1 MSANEP
7 PAPNAAPKRAR
18 PKRVNTVG
26 EWSAEAAPA
35 KLPPVFAGLREM
47 YGERR
52 WRAHAEPIDELIL
65 TILSQRNT
73 DRSTEQAYLTLRER
87 FPTWAQVMTA
97 PLDEIRDAIHFA
109 GLYEMKAVRIQE
121 VLRRVLDERGDFD
134 LRFLREL
141 PLEEA
146 RAWLLA
152 LPGVGPKT
160 TAIVLLFSLGRPAFP
175 VDTHVYRVTQRL
187 GLIGPKAT
195 ESSAHGTLEAMIR
208 DASERGDLPAA
219 PQAAMFEA
227 HINLIGH
234 GRKLCHAQGPQCP
247 RCRLLP
253 LCPFGQHRVATASP
267 AAPATS
273 ATANRAPRPKP
284 AAPVSPPVSTTEAN
298 EQEPPADA

>member
-1 MSANEP
+1 MPVDEP
-7 PAPNAAPKRAR
+7 TAPKAAPKRAR

-26 EWSAEAAPA
+26 EWAAADAPA

-52 WRAHAEPIDELIL
+52 WRSHAEPIDELIL

-87 FPTWAQVMTA
+87 FPTWEQVMTA
-97 PLDEIRDAIHFA
+97 PLDEVRDAIHFA

-121 VLRRVLDERGDFD
+121 VLRRVIEERGDFD
-134 LRFLREL
+134 LRFLQEM

-146 RAWLLA
+146 RAWLIA

-195 ESSAHGTLEAMIR
+195 EASAHPALETMLR
-208 DASERGDLPAA
+208 EASERGDLPAT

-234 GRKLCHAQGPQCP
+234 GRKLCHALGPECS

-253 LCPFGQHRVATASP
+253 LCPFGQHRVATAPPATAPGRTPRTKPVAP
-267 AAPATS
+267 AAP
-273 ATANRAPRPKP
+273 
-284 AAPVSPPVSTTEAN
+284 AN
-298 EQEPPADA
+298 EQEPDPDAG

>member
-1 MSANEP
+1 VSPQEITP
-7 PAPNAAPKRAR
+7 PPIAAKRAR

-26 EWSAEAAPA
+26 EWVAADADA

-52 WRAHAEPIDELIL
+52 WRSHAEPVDELVL

-87 FPTWAQVMTA
+87 FPTWEQVMLA
-97 PLDEIRDAIHFA
+97 PVEEVADAIHYA
-109 GLYEMKAVRIQE
+109 GLYLMKAPRIQE
-121 VLRRVLDERGDFD
+121 VLRRVLQERGNFD

-195 ESSAHGTLEAMIR
+195 EASAHGALETMIR
-208 DASERGDLPAA
+208 TASEGGTIPAT
-219 PQAAMFEA
+219 PQAAMFEL

-234 GRKLCHAQGPQCP
+234 GRKLCHAISPECE

-253 LCPFGQHRVATASP
+253 LCPFGQHRVAGGEIP
-267 AAPATS
+267 APALR
-273 ATANRAPRPKP
+273 ARRAP
-284 AAPVSPPVSTTEAN
+284 TTKTLP
-298 EQEPPADA
+298 EQEAHPE

>member
-1 MSANEP
+1 MPSQEAIP
-7 PAPNAAPKRAR
+7 PSAPKRAR

-26 EWSAEAAPA
+26 EWLAADGEA
-35 KLPPVFAGLREM
+35 KLPVVFAGLREM

-52 WRAHAEPIDELIL
+52 WRAHAEPIDELVL

-87 FPTWAQVMTA
+87 FPTWEQVMLA
-97 PLDEIRDAIHFA
+97 PVEEIADAIHYA
-109 GLYEMKAVRIQE
+109 GLYLMKAPRIQA
-121 VLRRVLDERGDFD
+121 VLRQVIEERGNFD
-134 LRFLREL
+134 LRFLSEL

-175 VDTHVYRVTQRL
+175 VDTHVYRVTQRV

-195 ESSAHGTLEAMIR
+195 EASAHITLEAMIR
-208 DASERGDLPAA
+208 EASESGALPAT
-219 PQAAMFEA
+219 PQAAMFEM

-234 GRKLCHAQGPQCP
+234 GRKLCHAISPECT
-247 RCRLLP
+247 RCKLLP
-253 LCPFGQHRVATASP
+253 ICPFGQHRIAPHDETHEAQFTAPTNTKRAQKSP
-267 AAPATS
+267 
-273 ATANRAPRPKP
+273 TAKTTTTKLQEA
-284 AAPVSPPVSTTEAN
+284 VSE
-298 EQEPPADA
+298 

>member
-1 MSANEP
+1 MSPQEATP
-7 PAPNAAPKRAR
+7 PPSTAAKRAR

-26 EWSAEAAPA
+26 AWAAADAEA

-52 WRAHAEPIDELIL
+52 WRPHAEPVDELVL

-87 FPTWAQVMTA
+87 FPMWEQVMLA
-97 PLDEIRDAIHFA
+97 PVEEVADAIHYA
-109 GLYEMKAVRIQE
+109 GLYLMKAPRIQE
-121 VLRRVLDERGDFD
+121 VLRRILEERGNFD

-195 ESSAHGTLEAMIR
+195 EASAHGTLETMIR
-208 DASERGDLPAA
+208 VASENGALPAT
-219 PQAAMFEA
+219 PQAAMFEL

-234 GRKLCHAQGPQCP
+234 GRKLCHAISPECG

-253 LCPFGQHRVATASP
+253 LCPFGQHRMAGAEEP
-267 AAPATS
+267 APAPSTRRA
-273 ATANRAPRPKP
+273 ATTNTP
-284 AAPVSPPVSTTEAN
+284 EAGGN
-298 EQEPPADA
+298 LE